1 MQGKIAVE
9 EHYELPPVKA
19 AANNAFKQDYLDD
32 AQRRLHDRESRIQE
46 MDKCGIAWSFMSL
59 TEPGVQ
65 GMIDPRAAIDLA
77 KRCNDHVCDY
87 YLAAYPTRFGGLAVL
102 PMQDPEAAADELERT
117 VRQLGFRGAM
127 INGFTNTADENR
139 PLYLDAPE
147 FWPFWDC
154 VQNLSVPI
162 FLHPRVPLPSQRL
175 AFAGYEGIA
184 GSAWGFGRETAEHAI
199 RMILSGLF
207 DRFPKVTIVLGHLG
221 EGLTFALPRMDH
233 RLRHQSPASHGRHLK
248 PPSQYLRENFYLSTS
263 GILRTQALLNALTEV
278 GADRILF
285 AVDTPFESA
294 REISAWFDDCP
305 ISETDRAK
313 IGFGN
318 AARLLGLPTDGRV
331 LP

>member
-1 MQGKIAVE
+1 MRGKIAVE

-19 AANNAFKQDYLDD
+19 AANNAFKQEYLDD
-32 AQRRLHDRESRIQE
+32 VQRRLHDRDARLRE
-46 MDKCGIAWSFMSL
+46 MDECGIALSFMSL

-65 GMIDPRAAIDLA
+65 GVIDRVAAIDLA
-77 KRCNDHVCDY
+77 KRCNDHVRDY
-87 YLAAYPTRFGGLAVL
+87 YLTAHPDRFGGLAVL
-102 PMQDPEAAADELERT
+102 PMQDAEAAADELERS

-127 INGFTNTADENR
+127 INGFTNTADENK

-147 FWPFWDC
+147 LAPFWERVEKLD
-154 VQNLSVPI
+154 VPI

-184 GSAWGFGRETAEHAI
+184 GSAWGFARETAEHVI

-207 DRFPKVTIVLGHLG
+207 DRFPKVNIVLGHLG

-233 RLRHQSPASHGRHLK
+233 RLRHQVPASHGRHAK
-248 PPSQYLRENFYLSTS
+248 PPSQYLSENFYLSTS
-263 GILRTQALLNALTEV
+263 GIVRTQALVNAMAEV

-294 REISAWFDDCP
+294 REISAWFNNCP
-305 ISETDRAK
+305 ISEADRAK
-313 IGFGN
+313 IAFGN
-318 AARLLGLPTDGRV
+318 AARLLGLTADKRWQA
-331 LP
+331 